1 MMREAA
7 FREQNKKRWQNFEQ
21 LLLQPKSADADQL
34 ADVFVQLTDD
44 LAYSATQ
51 YPESPTTQY
60 LNQLTGK
67 VHQLIYR
74 NKKEKKSRIVTFWT
88 QELPLIFYSMRQYFL
103 YSLILFLVTAAIGA
117 FSAAYDDTFVRLILG
132 DNYVNQTLY
141 NIKNGDP
148 MAVYKQ
154 QDQLEMFFFIA
165 LNNIK
170 VSFQVFAMGVM
181 LPLIGACVMLFY
193 NGVMLGSF
201 QYFFHTKGLLVFSA
215 MTIWLHG
222 TIEIAAIV
230 LAGGAGWRVG
240 NSILFPETYSRAD
253 SFRLGA
259 KEGVKVLFGLIPFF
273 IFAAFIEGF
282 VTRYTEMSTIIKLLI
297 ISGSLAFLI
306 WYVILYPRRVAQN
319 A

>member
-1 MMREAA
+1 MREAA
-7 FREQNKKRWQNFEQ
+7 FREQNKKRWQHFEQ
-21 LLLQPKSADADQL
+21 LLSQPRNVDADQL
-34 ADVFVQLTDD
+34 ADLFVQLTDD

-51 YPESPTTQY
+51 YPESPTTLY

-74 NKKEKKSRIVTFWT
+74 NKKEKKSRLITFWT
-88 QELPLIFYSMRQYFL
+88 QELPLIFYSMRLYFL
-103 YSLILFLVTAAIGA
+103 YSLILFLITAAIGA

-132 DNYVNQTLY
+132 DSYVNQTLY

-154 QDQLEMFFFIA
+154 QDAFEMFFLIA

-201 QYFFHTKGLLVFSA
+201 QYFFHTKGLLLFSA

-273 IFAAFIEGF
+273 LVAAFIEGF
-282 VTRYTEMSTIIKLLI
+282 VTRHTEMPTVVKLLI
-297 ISGSLAFLI
+297 IGGSLAFLV
-306 WYVILYPRRVAQN
+306 WYVILYPRKVAQN